1 MEEEGFA
8 VITRLPDHPTR
19 CEGVAYKD
27 LVTTVTVADDN
38 SLPMYEQARQAL
50 AGIDVN
56 LRKLGSDKSKILTCV
71 VYIAD
76 IKLKPELNRAW
87 DEWADR
93 ANPPMRACIGVTL
106 EGKDLV
112 EIIVTAV
119 K

>member
-1 MEEEGFA
+1 M
-8 VITRLPDHPTR
+8 IKRLPDHPTR
-19 CEGVAYKD
+19 CEGVETKGF
-27 LVTTVTVADDN
+27 VTTVTVADDK
-38 SLPMYEQARQAL
+38 SLPMYEQAKQAL
-50 AGIDVN
+50 ASIDSN
-56 LRKLGSDKSKILTCV
+56 LVKLGSHKSKILTAI
-71 VYIAD
+71 VYVAD
-76 IKLKPELNRAW
+76 IKQKPELNRAW